1 MGYVAF
7 TRARTHLIAT
17 TSWWR
22 DGADWVKPSSIF
34 EQVALVAQKS
44 GTILNNAA
52 QPEDEDKNPK
62 LEYPATGIWPRDPL
76 GDKRAD
82 FDSKIALV
90 NSAQPIDLS
99 KFIETD
105 LEIISWAQ
113 DAQALIH
120 ENTLLRSGGLE
131 IALPP
136 RLSTSTLVALHKD
149 PTELALN
156 IRRPMPRPQDEY
168 SRRGTAFHLWIES
181 HFRAATL
188 FDDDDLDFLDP
199 LEPDQTLEQLKNAW
213 LASDWAPRIPV
224 AVEVPFE
231 AVIGGVLVRGRIDA
245 VYEINGRYEVI
256 DWKTGSTKLG
266 ASSAVQL
273 AVYRLAWANLT
284 GIDPALVSAGF
295 HYVPSG
301 ETDHPADLL
310 SHAQLVEL
318 LIGSD

>member
-1 MGYVAF
+1 
-7 TRARTHLIAT
+7 
-17 TSWWR
+17 
-22 DGADWVKPSSIF
+22 
-34 EQVALVAQKS
+34 
-44 GTILNNAA
+44 
-52 QPEDEDKNPK
+52 
-62 LEYPATGIWPRDPL
+62 
-76 GDKRAD
+76 
-82 FDSKIALV
+82 
-90 NSAQPIDLS
+90 
-99 KFIETD
+99 
-105 LEIISWAQ
+105 
-113 DAQALIH
+113 
-120 ENTLLRSGGLE
+120 
-131 IALPP
+131 
-136 RLSTSTLVALHKD
+136 
-149 PTELALN
+149 
-156 IRRPMPRPQDEY
+156 MPRPQDEY
-168 SRRGTAFHLWIES
+168 SRRGTAFHLWIEK

-245 VYEINGRYEVI
+245 VYEINGRFEVI

-273 AVYRLAWANLT
+273 AVYRLAWANLK
-284 GIDPALVSAGF
+284 GIDPSQVSAAF

-301 ETDHPADLL
+301 ETDRPADLL